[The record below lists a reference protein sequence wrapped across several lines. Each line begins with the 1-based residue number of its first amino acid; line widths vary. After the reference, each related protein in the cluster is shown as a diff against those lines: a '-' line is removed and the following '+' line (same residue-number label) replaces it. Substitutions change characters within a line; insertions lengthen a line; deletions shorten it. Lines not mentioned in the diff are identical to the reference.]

1 MCTIYGT
8 VFFCNRLTLL
18 YTKKDNYLKEKVIF
32 TEGYDI
38 FEADALKKLLLKQAD
53 HHRRE
58 VGDFPALNKAP
69 RSCCFITA
77 RVG

>member
-1 MCTIYGT
+1 M
-8 VFFCNRLTLL
+8 
-18 YTKKDNYLKEKVIF
+18 KEKVIF